1 MFSSEIYIN
10 IYNQSFT
17 LTCTGVNIGY
27 FTLHIKYKYMYTYFN
42 NLNVTHL
49 VKIYKVISISFIEK
63 IEQNKS
69 NFDNIA
75 KS

>member
-1 MFSSEIYIN
+1 MYRSKYRVLYILN
-10 IYNQSFT
+10 FY
-17 LTCTGVNIGY
+17 
-27 FTLHIKYKYMYTYFN
+27 IKYKYIYTYFN

-49 VKIYKVISISFIEK
+49 VKIYKAISISFIEK

>member
-1 MFSSEIYIN
+1 MYRSKYRVLYILN
-10 IYNQSFT
+10 FY
-17 LTCTGVNIGY
+17 
-27 FTLHIKYKYMYTYFN
+27 IKYKYIYTYFN

-69 NFDNIA
+69 NFDNVA

>member
-1 MFSSEIYIN
+1 MYRSKYRVLYILN
-10 IYNQSFT
+10 FY
-17 LTCTGVNIGY
+17 
-27 FTLHIKYKYMYTYFN
+27 IKYKYIYTYFN

-49 VKIYKVISISFIEK
+49 VKIYEVISISFIEK

>member
-1 MFSSEIYIN
+1 
-10 IYNQSFT
+10 
-17 LTCTGVNIGY
+17 
-27 FTLHIKYKYMYTYFN
+27 MYTYFN

-49 VKIYKVISISFIEK
+49 VKIYKVITISFIEK

-75 KS
+75 KSELKMCLVARCNISENPIL

>member
-1 MFSSEIYIN
+1 MYRSKYRVLYILN
-10 IYNQSFT
+10 FY
-17 LTCTGVNIGY
+17 
-27 FTLHIKYKYMYTYFN
+27 IKYKYIYTYFN

-49 VKIYKVISISFIEK
+49 VKIYKVIFISFIEK